1 MKVWNPSHW
10 TAKEFPGETFKL
22 RLLGKEGL
30 GKEWEGTASQTEKY
44 MQNILVAKSVEHS
57 QNGAV
62 SEAGWSEVESRMK

>member
-44 MQNILVAKSVEHS
+44 MLKYFGGKECGAFTEWSS
-57 QNGAV
+57 Q
-62 SEAGWSEVESRMK
+62 